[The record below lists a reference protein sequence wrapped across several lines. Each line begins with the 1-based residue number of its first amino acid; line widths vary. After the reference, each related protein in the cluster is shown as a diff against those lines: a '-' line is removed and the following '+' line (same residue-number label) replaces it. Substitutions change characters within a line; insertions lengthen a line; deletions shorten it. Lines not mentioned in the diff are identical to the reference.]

1 MILTYDEALEKA
13 ENKDW
18 FKSFYK
24 REDLASDSEVKEINT
39 LVKELGED
47 VLFDY
52 FEIKEDM
59 VLQKEYV
66 LDLLDYLEDVKEEK
80 NAK

>member
-24 REDLASDSEVKEINT
+24 REDLASNSEVNQINT

-66 LDLLDYLEDVKEEK
+66 LDLLDYLKDVKEAK

>member
-1 MILTYDEALEKA
+1 MILTYDEALKKA
-13 ENKDW
+13 NNPDW

-24 REDLASDSEVKEINT
+24 KEDLASDDEVLKINN
-39 LVKELGED
+39 LVKEVGED
-47 VLFDY
+47 KLFEY

-66 LDLLDYLEDVKEEK
+66 LDLIEYLEELKGG
-80 NAK
+80 N

>member
-1 MILTYDEALEKA
+1 MILKYDEALEKA

-24 REDLASDSEVKEINT
+24 REDLASDSEVNQINT

>member
-1 MILTYDEALEKA
+1 MILTYDEALLKA

-24 REDLASDSEVKEINT
+24 REDLASDIEVNEINA

-59 VLQKEYV
+59 VLQKDYV
-66 LDLLDYLEDVKEEK
+66 DDLLDYLEDLK
-80 NAK
+80 NAN

>member
-24 REDLASDSEVKEINT
+24 REDLASDSEVNQINT

>member
-1 MILTYDEALEKA
+1 MILTYDEGLKKA
-13 ENKDW
+13 SNPDW

-24 REDLASDSEVKEINT
+24 KEDLASDEEVLQINT
-39 LVKELGED
+39 LVKEVGED
-47 VLFDY
+47 ILFEY

-66 LDLLDYLEDVKEEK
+66 LDLIEYLEDVKSG
-80 NAK
+80 NA

>member
-13 ENKDW
+13 ANKDW

-24 REDLASDSEVKEINT
+24 REDLASDSEVNQINT
-39 LVKELGED
+39 LVKEIGED

-66 LDLLDYLEDVKEEK
+66 LDLLDYLEDVKEAK